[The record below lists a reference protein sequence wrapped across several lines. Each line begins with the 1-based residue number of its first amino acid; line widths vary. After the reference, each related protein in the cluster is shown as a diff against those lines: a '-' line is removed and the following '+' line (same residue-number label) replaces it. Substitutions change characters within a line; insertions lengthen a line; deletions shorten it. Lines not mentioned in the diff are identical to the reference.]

1 MSASTVLIVLLVLT
15 ALAYIAGRQRA
26 IAGAGK
32 APARTYHSLPG
43 YYGGYVGLW
52 CLLPTLVLF
61 AIWLAVEPIVL
72 RAAVIDAL
80 PPAMQA
86 LPEAE
91 LGLLYNDVRNLV
103 EGNFVFREPAPEVY
117 VAAERYAEV
126 RATSRYLLAGTLLVV
141 GLAAVTFAYRRVRP
155 DLRARNQVE
164 KAVEYLLIGASLVAI
179 LTTIGIFLS
188 VLFEALR
195 FFQQV
200 SPIDFLFGLTWSP
213 QTAIREDQVGSSGAF
228 GAIPLFTGTLLISGI
243 AMLVAAPVGLMSAI
257 YLSEYANPRVRN
269 YAKPLLE
276 LLAGIPTVVYGYFA
290 ALWVGPTLRR
300 VGEAIG
306 LDVASE
312 SAQGAGLVMGLII
325 IPLV

>member
-1 MSASTVLIVLLVLT
+1 
-15 ALAYIAGRQRA
+15 
-26 IAGAGK
+26 
-32 APARTYHSLPG
+32 
-43 YYGGYVGLW
+43 
-52 CLLPTLVLF
+52 
-61 AIWLAVEPIVL
+61 
-72 RAAVIDAL
+72 
-80 PPAMQA
+80 
-86 LPEAE
+86 
-91 LGLLYNDVRNLV
+91 
-103 EGNFVFREPAPEVY
+103 
-117 VAAERYAEV
+117 
-126 RATSRYLLAGTLLVV
+126 LLAGTLLVV

-257 YLSEYANPRVRN
+257 YLSEYAPPPSPGRWRISRIARLGAAPVGLMSAIHLSEYATPRVRN

-312 SAQGAGLVMGLII
+312 
-325 IPLV
+325 